1 MSTSPQRG
9 RPPLAWLSGDALAL
23 LPVGTAVSVELQG
36 RHGRRLIG
44 RITDVRDGC
53 LELDTTSM
61 GEVSMALISV
71 KRGRVV
77 PALYEP
83 GDPVLLRHVPASTW
97 RGGVVRADGAQ
108 ILVEQIDGSF
118 LWVPEG
124 DLEPAEAREPALPP
138 LPRGPVP
145 AGRA

>member
-1 MSTSPQRG
+1 MSTGVKRG
-9 RPPLAWLSGDALAL
+9 RPPLAWLAGDALAL

-36 RHGRRLIG
+36 RHGRRLVG
-44 RITDVRDGC
+44 RITGVLDGH
-53 LELDTTSM
+53 LELDTTGM
-61 GEVSMALISV
+61 GEVSVALISI

-97 RGGVVRADGAQ
+97 RGGVVRTDGSDV
-108 ILVEQIDGSF
+108 LVEQIDGSF
-118 LWVPEG
+118 AWHAEA

-138 LPRGPVP
+138 LPRGPIP
-145 AGRA
+145 ARA